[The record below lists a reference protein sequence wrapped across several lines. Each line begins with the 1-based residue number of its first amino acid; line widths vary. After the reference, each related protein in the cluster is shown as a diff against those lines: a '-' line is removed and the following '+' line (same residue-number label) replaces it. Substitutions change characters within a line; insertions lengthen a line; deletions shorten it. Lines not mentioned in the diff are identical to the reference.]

1 MITVEIMGGLGNCI
15 FQIFALMAYAMDNK
29 TSFYIEDKPI
39 TYGTRK
45 KHYWDTMLSTIGQF
59 RKPCQPNNHI
69 VREQR
74 FDYVKLPTIP
84 DTSKPIKM
92 VGYFQS
98 YKYFEHQYENIMKF
112 INLNNLREPFQ
123 ILYDYNTTISLHF
136 RVGDYKNLQEHHPLL
151 DESYYVKALKHISK
165 EEPWQVL
172 YFCEDEDIEYVNN
185 KLNIIKK
192 YLPKLTFF
200 KIDSK
205 YDDWE
210 QMLIMSLCK
219 HNIIANSSFSWW
231 AAYFNT
237 NDKIVCYPTT
247 WFGPKQGNKEI
258 STMFPEQWIKIDN

>member
-1 MITVEIMGGLGNCI
+1 MITATIMGGAGNQC
-15 FQIFALMAYAMDNK
+15 FVVFTLLAYAMDNK

-39 TYGTRK
+39 EHGVRK
-45 KHYWDTMLSTIGQF
+45 KHYWDTMLSTIGRF
-59 RKPCQPNNHI
+59 RKPCQPNNII
-69 VREQR
+69 VREQG
-74 FDYVKLPTIP
+74 FAYNKLPTIS
-84 DTSKPIKM
+84 DVSKPVKII
-92 VGYFQS
+92 GYFQS

-112 INLNNLREPFQ
+112 IKLDKLREPFTT
-123 ILYDYNTTISLHF
+123 LYDYNNTISLHF
-136 RVGDYKNLQEHHPLL
+136 RVGDYKMLQDHHPLL

-165 EEPWQVL
+165 GEACQVL
-172 YFCEDEDIEYVNN
+172 YFCEDEDIDYVDN

-192 YLPKLTFF
+192 YLPKLTFV

-210 QMLIMSLCK
+210 QMMIMSLCK

-247 WFGPKQGNKEI
+247 WFGPKQGNKDM
-258 STMFPEQWIKIDN
+258 STMFPPNWIKIDS